1 MEVLPRAPPLQQ
13 RKAVEH
19 EGDDSDDLREPRS
32 MNRLIQLPFQDELR
46 RREKHHVLQMHVRE
60 ARSST
65 STSRDDIALISTH
78 TRLGPVLAQQESKS
92 HVSSKPFIACRGVPA
107 AHWLYNE
114 HEAVPLENKWDVQHD
129 EHNSTTARHL
139 AGASIRMHINHGRD
153 RPV

>member
-1 MEVLPRAPPLQQ
+1 
-13 RKAVEH
+13 
-19 EGDDSDDLREPRS
+19 

-114 HEAVPLENKWDVQHD
+114 HEAVVSWHRVAASDPCLHDVLHQSH
-129 EHNSTTARHL
+129 HQL
-139 AGASIRMHINHGRD
+139 
-153 RPV
+153 